1 MTQQSLEVIFY
12 GILIILERHYSDQL
26 PGGKYWNVSPNVKNI
41 SSNVPTTNRASESDF
56 AMLDLL
62 VRTKP
67 NAKIQTI
74 QTFILWSR
82 KETSSCLDKKTIDK
96 KDQLFEKARKMV
108 PTMREKYRERQSQLV
123 SLKEK
128 RLIAKQ
134 EEKKEM
140 EEKAAAKKLSVVN
153 NLIQTGHKV
162 WLDEK
167 ESEENIADIES
178 EKDRCEILEMQ
189 IQFYKNV
196 LNVKC
201 ANSLFYKTKSG

>member
-12 GILIILERHYSDQL
+12 EILIILERHYSDQL

-41 SSNVPTTNRASESDF
+41 SSNVLTTNKSSASDF

-82 KETSSCLDKKTIDK
+82 KETSSWLDKETIDK

-140 EEKAAAKKLSVVN
+140 EEKAAAKKLSAVN

-167 ESEENIADIES
+167 ESEENI
-178 EKDRCEILEMQ
+178 ILQ
-189 IQFYKNV
+189 NKN
-196 LNVKC
+196 
-201 ANSLFYKTKSG
+201 G